1 MSGIRRSVRLR
12 KQSASVRIAS
22 IAAALF
28 ACGVASATPAPPA
41 VQEVDL
47 SELPIEQLLALE
59 VFTASKFTQKV
70 SDAPSAVSIVTAADI
85 RAFGWRNLDDI
96 LRSMRGLYVSY
107 DRNYSYLGA
116 RGFLRPGDYN
126 SRFLLLVDGYRTNDS
141 VYDQGTIGTEFVLDV
156 DLIDRVE
163 FVPGPGSSIYG
174 SNAFFGVINVITKR
188 GRDFNG
194 GNVAVA
200 AGSFGASKGR
210 ATYGWRDAGGLEVV
224 LSASAFNTRGQDL
237 YFPEFDTPATSNG
250 KAQGLDYDRGNSVFA
265 KFSYG
270 PYSAMLA
277 YSGRTK
283 GMPTGSF
290 SQAFNDPRSY
300 TFDSQSFIDLGYRRV
315 DGDAEWNAH
324 AYVGRYDYLG
334 DYPADRAT
342 DAINRDGAHAYWWG
356 GEIRLT
362 STHVERHKLVAGIEF
377 ERDERRDQYNFNIDS
392 ANNTQMLLDDRRQG
406 NRLGAY
412 LQDEITLREDVL
424 LNAGIRH
431 DRNSSTGGVWNPRLA
446 LIWKPWRTTSLKAL
460 YGSAFRAPNA
470 YEQYYS
476 VYAEGGQKP
485 NPDLQ
490 PERIRTRELVI
501 EHHVSGES
509 RITASLFHNTVS
521 DLITQTLD
529 PADNLLIYRNL
540 SRAVTRGAEIEYERL
555 WQSGAKLRTSYT
567 LQRAT
572 DDASGLMLANS
583 PRQVG
588 KLNLSMPFIRNNWVT
603 GIEAQYV
610 GRRNT
615 LAAETGA
622 YCVANWSFYLVNVA
636 QGLDVSASAY
646 NLFDR
651 RYADPVGEE
660 LVQDAIRQDGR
671 NFRVK
676 LIYRF

>member
-1 MSGIRRSVRLR
+1 MTSRRRFAATRRIGGI
-12 KQSASVRIAS
+12 
-22 IAAALF
+22 AALF
-28 ACGVASATPAPPA
+28 FAGGVAHVAQAAPAA
-41 VQEVDL
+41 QDVDL
-47 SELPIEQLLALE
+47 SALPIEQLLTLE
-59 VFTASKFTQKV
+59 VFTASKFSQKV
-70 SDAPSAVSIVTAADI
+70 SDAPSAVSVVTAADI

-174 SNAFFGVINVITKR
+174 ANAFFGVINVITKR

-194 GNVAVA
+194 GNLAVA
-200 AGSFGASKGR
+200 AGSPGASKGR
-210 ATYGWRDAGGLEVV
+210 ATYGWRDERGLEVL
-224 LSASAFNTRGQDL
+224 LSASAFNTRGRDL
-237 YFPEFDTPATSNG
+237 YFPEFDAPETSHG
-250 KAQGLDYDRGNSVFA
+250 IAQGLDYDRGNSIFA

-270 PYSAMLA
+270 PYRATLA

-283 GMPTGSF
+283 GMPTGSY

-300 TFDSQSFIDLGYRRV
+300 TFDSQSFADLAYRRV

-324 AYVGRYDYLG
+324 AYVGRYDYRG
-334 DYPADRAT
+334 DYPVDRAS
-342 DAINRDGAHAYWWG
+342 DVVNRDGAHAYWWG
-356 GEIRLT
+356 GEIRWT

-377 ERDERRDQYNFNIDS
+377 ERDERRDQYNFNIDG

-412 LQDEITLREDVL
+412 LQDEITLRDDVL
-424 LNAGIRH
+424 LNAGLRH
-431 DRNSSTGGVWNPRLA
+431 DTNSSTGGVWNPRLA
-446 LIWKPWRTTSLKAL
+446 LIWKPWKTTSIKAL

-476 VYAEGGQKP
+476 VAAEGGQKP
-485 NPDLQ
+485 NPDLR

-501 EHHVSGES
+501 EQGLPGES
-509 RITASLFHNTVS
+509 RITASLFHNIVS
-521 DLITQTLD
+521 DLITQTID
-529 PADNLLIYRNL
+529 PADNLLIYRNM
-540 SRAVTRGAEIEYERL
+540 SRAVTHGVEIEYERL
-555 WQSGAKLRTSYT
+555 WQSGARLRTSYT

-572 DDASGLMLANS
+572 DDVSGRLLANS

-588 KLNLSMPFIRNNWVT
+588 KLNLSMPFVRNDWVT

-615 LAAETGA
+615 LTAETGG
-622 YCVANWSFYLVNVA
+622 YCVANWSFYLANVA
-636 QGLDVSASAY
+636 HGLDFSAGAY

-660 LVQDAIRQDGR
+660 LVQDTIRQDGR
-671 NFRVK
+671 NLRVK